1 MPEST
6 MRAVRYH
13 EFGGPEVLV
22 LEQVPRPTP
31 GEGEVLVR
39 VHAAGVNP
47 VDWKMRRGNMKV
59 PLPRTSGVDLAGVV
73 ESVGTGVTG
82 FATGQAVYGSGQG
95 TYADYAISP
104 IAGLAPKPTNLDF
117 DQAAAVPVGVRAAW
131 ASIFDT
137 ANLQPG
143 QTLLVLGAAGGVGL
157 LAVQLGVWK
166 GARVIGTAS
175 TANVEFVRSLGAEA
189 VDYTRSSV
197 EEAAR
202 NADVVLDTVGGDVTE
217 KALATLKR
225 GGILVTIAGPLP
237 EHQAAAL
244 GVRAAR
250 VSRRESD
257 AGLFGDAAKLIEE
270 GRLAPVVQQVFPLE
284 AAREAQTLSERG
296 HGRGRIVLHVAD

>member
-13 EFGGPEVLV
+13 EFGGADVLV
-22 LEQVPRPTP
+22 VEEVPRPVP
-31 GEGEVLVR
+31 GQDEVLVR

-47 VDWKMRRGNMKV
+47 IDWKMRQGMMKI

-73 ESVGTGVTG
+73 ESVGPGAAG
-82 FATGQAVYGSGQG
+82 LQPGQAVYGSGRG
-95 TYADYAISP
+95 TYADYAVASIS
-104 IAGLAPKPTNLDF
+104 GLAPKPANLSF

-131 ASIFDT
+131 CSIFDT

-157 LAVQLGVWK
+157 LAVQLGRWK
-166 GARVIGTAS
+166 GAHVIGTAS
-175 TANVEFVRSLGAEA
+175 TANLEFVRSIGAEA
-189 VDYTRSSV
+189 VDYARTPV
-197 EEAAR
+197 EDAAR
-202 NADVVLDTVGGDVTE
+202 NVDVVLDTVGGEVTE
-217 KALATLKR
+217 KALATLKP

-237 EHQAAAL
+237 EQRAAAL

-250 VSRRESD
+250 VGRRDSD
-257 AGLFGDAAKLIEE
+257 VLLFREVAQLIEA
-270 GRLAPVVQQVFPLE
+270 GALVPVVQRTFPLE